1 MCVAQLV
8 ERLIV
13 VLADFSFDS
22 LVVVVMMVVERIIQ
36 HHAHI
41 FYLHG
46 KPMHPLVLWVSLSV
60 ALNIIITSM
69 ICFRLLR
76 MRALTREVRPEMCG
90 MYTSVATML
99 IESAAPFTIIG
110 IGLVVVAAGNGPLI
124 DAFCY
129 VWSVFCVESKSS
141 HAPFR
146 RITKTMSPF
155 PISLSPRK

>member
-13 VLADFSFDS
+13 VLADFSFGF
-22 LVVVVMMVVERIIQ
+22 LVVVVMMVIERILQ

-69 ICFRLLR
+69 ICFRVLR
-76 MRALTREVRPEMCG
+76 MRALTRKACPLAEPSR
-90 MYTSVATML
+90 MYTSIATVL

-110 IGLVVVAAGNGPLI
+110 IGLVVVAAGNGPLV

-141 HAPFR
+141 HALFR
-146 RITKTMSPF
+146 
-155 PISLSPRK
+155 

>member
-1 MCVAQLV
+1 MLPIVIYVASSGTLNVICAAHLV

-13 VLADFSFDS
+13 MMLADFYFGF
-22 LVVVVMMVVERIIQ
+22 LVVVVLMVVERILQ

-60 ALNIIITSM
+60 GLNIILTSM

-76 MRALTREVRPEMCG
+76 MRTLTREVRPEMCG

-110 IGLVVVAAGNGPLI
+110 IGLVIVAAGNGPLV

-129 VWSVFCVESKSS
+129 VWSVFCVESESS
-141 HAPFR
+141 YAPFR
-146 RITKTMSPF
+146 
-155 PISLSPRK
+155 